1 MPTHGTHT
9 PDVLYVPSNIMAYG
23 YRGATPVPGVPGMYL
38 KTAQDAEWEEAVRF
52 TIRSRSPVPD
62 RPARLTVP
70 LTPNPPIPQQADGM
84 AGFHCNNHWN
94 DKDVAGRFV

>member
-23 YRGATPVPGVPGMYL
+23 YRGATPVPGMYL

-52 TIRSRSPVPD
+52 NSIAQSRSR
-62 RPARLTVP
+62 
-70 LTPNPPIPQQADGM
+70 
-84 AGFHCNNHWN
+84 
-94 DKDVAGRFV
+94 